1 MDRLFAISLT
11 LCLLTA
17 CTSILISDPLEKTK
31 ADNALIQWQAS
42 EPVTRCEATTI
53 TDFRFVL
60 HSNGEWQS
68 TTKLKN
74 TDLHKYRPYWNDHI
88 ALKFL
93 NGSEP
98 AVTLDLFTEKMR
110 AASIRTVDKSGVWKI
125 GHEHFNELQSA
136 TVTVVHNCEGL
147 LEG

>member
-1 MDRLFAISLT
+1 MGRLLVILLT
-11 LCLLTA
+11 CYLTA
-17 CTSILISDPLEKTK
+17 CTSIPVSKPLNQTKTTST
-31 ADNALIQWQAS
+31 LVQWQAS

-98 AVTLDLFTEKMR
+98 AITLDLFTEKTR
-110 AASIRTVDKSGVWKI
+110 AASIRTVEKSGVWKI
-125 GHEHFNELQSA
+125 GHEHFNKLQSA

>member
-1 MDRLFAISLT
+1 MGRLLVILLT
-11 LCLLTA
+11 CYLTA
-17 CTSILISDPLEKTK
+17 CTSIPVSKPLNQTKTTST
-31 ADNALIQWQAS
+31 LVQWQAS

-74 TDLHKYRPYWNDHI
+74 TDLHEYRTYWNDHI

-98 AVTLDLFTEKMR
+98 AVTLDLFKEKMR
-110 AASIRTVDKSGVWKI
+110 AASIRTVEKSGVWKI
-125 GHEHFNELQSA
+125 GHEHFNELRSA

-147 LEG
+147 IEG

>member
-1 MDRLFAISLT
+1 MDRLFVISLT
-11 LCLLTA
+11 ICLLTA
-17 CTSILISDPLEKTK
+17 CTSIPVSEPLKQTK
-31 ADNALIQWQAS
+31 AASTLIQWQAS

-53 TDFRFVL
+53 TDFRFDL
-60 HSNGEWQS
+60 HNNGEWLS

-74 TDLHKYRPYWNDHI
+74 TDLHKYRPYWKDHI
-88 ALKFL
+88 TLKFL

-110 AASIRTVDKSGVWKI
+110 AASIRTVEKSGVWKI
-125 GHEHFNELQSA
+125 GHEHFNELRSA

-147 LEG
+147 IEG

>member
-1 MDRLFAISLT
+1 MGRISAILLFFY
-11 LCLLTA
+11 LLTA
-17 CTSILISDPLEKTK
+17 CTSIPISEPLTPTKT
-31 ADNALIQWQAS
+31 ASTLIQWHGS

-53 TDFRFVL
+53 IDFRFVL
-60 HSNGEWQS
+60 HNNGEWQS

-88 ALKFL
+88 TLKFL

-110 AASIRTVDKSGVWKI
+110 AASIRTVEKSGVWKI
-125 GHEHFNELQSA
+125 GHEHFKELQSA